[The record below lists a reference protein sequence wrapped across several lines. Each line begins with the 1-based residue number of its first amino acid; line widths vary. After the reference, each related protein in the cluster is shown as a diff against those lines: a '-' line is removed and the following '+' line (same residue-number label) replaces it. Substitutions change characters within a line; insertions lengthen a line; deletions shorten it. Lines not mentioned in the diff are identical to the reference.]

1 MTRIIRTVA
10 LFCAAA
16 MCFCISVQA
25 QTNVDEETPLEV
37 RIACNKYGAEY
48 DICPELLE
56 AICYNESRYLPDV
69 FNGTCRGIMQI
80 NEPYHKERMERLG
93 VTDIYDLEGNIHVG
107 ADYLAEL
114 FAQYEDVGVVLSVYH
129 GESKAVERAKKGNL
143 SKYVKKILAKSEE
156 LERLHGK

>member
-16 MCFCISVQA
+16 MCFGISVQA

-37 RIACNKYGAEY
+37 QIACNKYGAQY

-56 AICYNESRYLPDV
+56 AICYRESRYTPDIS
-69 FNGTCRGIMQI
+69 NGTCKGIMQI
-80 NEPYHKERMERLG
+80 NEPYHTERMERLG
-93 VTDIYDLEGNIHVG
+93 VTDIFDLEGNIHVG

-114 FAQYEDVGVVLSVYH
+114 FKTYEDVGVVLSVYH
-129 GESKAVERAKKGNL
+129 GESNAVEKAKSGNL
-143 SKYVKKILAKSEE
+143 SSYVRKILEKAEY